1 MIVGVWVLFCLARPI
16 RPWKVMLIVG
26 VSAVFAGLIAVP
38 FTRAFLNLAV
48 AFPELLWVPAF
59 AAVGVAFVEFLWR
72 RDQRVRALD
81 PRTVAGE

>member
-1 MIVGVWVLFCLARPI
+1 
-16 RPWKVMLIVG
+16 MLIVG

-38 FTRAFLNLAV
+38 FTRAFLSLAV

-59 AAVGVAFVEFLWR
+59 AAVGIAFVEFLWR

-81 PRTVAGE
+81 LRTVAGE